1 MMLSFGITP
10 CAAFFIG
17 GISISKQ
24 KTENQFLNKI
34 LKSSEKVGISKTV
47 IERFILF
54 YGKEVHNYNV
64 KPARSTE
71 RVRGSH

>member
-1 MMLSFGITP
+1 MPRFLLEGY
-10 CAAFFIG
+10 
-17 GISISKQ
+17 SISKQ
-24 KTENQFLNKI
+24 ESQKQFFKKI
-34 LKSSEKVGISKTV
+34 LDSCEKVGISKTV

-54 YGKEVHNYNV
+54 YGKEVQNYNV

>member
-1 MMLSFGITP
+1 MPRFLLEGY
-10 CAAFFIG
+10 
-17 GISISKQ
+17 SINKQ
-24 KTENQFLNKI
+24 ESQKQCFKKI
-34 LKSSEKVGISKTV
+34 LDSCEKVGISKSV

-54 YGKEVHNYNV
+54 YGKEVQDYNV

>member
-34 LKSSEKVGISKTV
+34 LKSCEKVGISKTV

-54 YGKEVHNYNV
+54 YGKEVSENNV
-64 KPARSTE
+64 KPARPAE

>member
-1 MMLSFGITP
+1 MPRFLLEGLF
-10 CAAFFIG
+10 
-17 GISISKQ
+17 ISKQ
-24 KTENQFLNKI
+24 ETEKQFLNKI
-34 LKSSEKVGISKTV
+34 LKSCEKVGISKTV

-54 YGKEVHNYNV
+54 YGKEVQDYNV